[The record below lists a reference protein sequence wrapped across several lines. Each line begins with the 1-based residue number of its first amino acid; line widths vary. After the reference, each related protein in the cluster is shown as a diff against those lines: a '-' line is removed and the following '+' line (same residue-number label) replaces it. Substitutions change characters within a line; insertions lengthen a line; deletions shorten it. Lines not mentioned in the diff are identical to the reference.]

1 MHQPAGRVV
10 DEHEQRALRPAI
22 LKPPMLATVDL
33 HQFAGAFAPVAGLM
47 NALQA
52 LLAIEPQPSLDHPK
66 AKGLAAENDPVQL
79 AQLLGRQGRTEI
91 PVALTNDRQRLGAK
105 LLGLAPVAGTTAALR
120 DQTGRT
126 LGPVSPQKPEY
137 LTPLKTQQLRRRRGR
152 QPSLI
157 QVPQHLKPPK
167 LSIAHQLYRHPTHP
181 PENPRGVSFLSGRG
195 VTF

>member
-33 HQFAGAFAPVAGLM
+33 HQFAGAFAPVARLM

-79 AQLLGRQGRTEI
+79 AQLLGRQGRAEI
-91 PVALTNDRQRLGAK
+91 PVALANERQCLGAN
-105 LLGLAPVAGTTAALR
+105 LLGFASVTGATTALR
-120 DQTGRT
+120 YKTRRT
-126 LGPVSPQKPEY
+126 LGPICPQKPEY
-137 LTPLKTQQLRRRRGR
+137 LTPLKTQQLSRRRGR

-157 QVPQHLKPPK
+157 QIPQHLKPPK
-167 LSIAHQLYRHPTHP
+167 LSIAHQLYRHPRHP
-181 PENPRGVSFLSGRG
+181 PENPRGVSFLSGKG

>member
-1 MHQPAGRVV
+1 MFAS
-10 DEHEQRALRPAI
+10 I
-22 LKPPMLATVDL
+22 DL
-33 HQFAGAFAPVAGLM
+33 HQFTDAFAPVTGLV
-47 NALQA
+47 NAFQA
-52 LLAIEPQPSLDHPK
+52 LLAVEPQPSRDHPC
-66 AKGLAAENDPVQL
+66 AHRLAAENDPVQL

-167 LSIAHQLYRHPTHP
+167 LSIAHQPVPSPHTP
-181 PENPRGVSFLSGRG
+181 SGKSPG
-195 VTF
+195 SVISIW

>member
-10 DEHEQRALRPAI
+10 DEYEQRALRPAI

-79 AQLLGRQGRTEI
+79 AQLLGRQGRAEI
-91 PVALTNDRQRLGAK
+91 PVALANDRQRLGANF
-105 LLGLAPVAGTTAALR
+105 LGLASVAGATTALR
-120 DQTGRT
+120 YQTRST
-126 LGPVSPQKPEY
+126 RGPIYPQKPEY
-137 LTPLKTQQLRRRRGR
+137 LTPLKPQQLRRRRGR

-157 QVPQHLKPPK
+157 QVPQHLQPCK
-167 LSIAHQLYRHPTHP
+167 LPVAHQPYRHPRHP
-181 PENPRGVSFLSGRG
+181 PKNPRGVSFLSGRG

>member
-10 DEHEQRALRPAI
+10 DEHKQRALRPAI

-33 HQFAGAFAPVAGLM
+33 HQFSGAFAPVAGLM

-52 LLAIEPQPSLDHPK
+52 LFAIEPQPSLDHPK

-79 AQLLGRQGRTEI
+79 AQLLGRQGRAEI
-91 PVALTNDRQRLGAK
+91 PVALAHDRQRLGANR
-105 LLGLAPVAGTTAALR
+105 LGLAPVAGATTAVR
-120 DQTGRT
+120 YQTRRT
-126 LGPVSPQKPEY
+126 LGPICPQKAEY
-137 LTPLKTQQLRRRRGR
+137 LTPLETQQLRRPRGR

-167 LSIAHQLYRHPTHP
+167 LSIAHQL
-181 PENPRGVSFLSGRG
+181 
-195 VTF
+195 